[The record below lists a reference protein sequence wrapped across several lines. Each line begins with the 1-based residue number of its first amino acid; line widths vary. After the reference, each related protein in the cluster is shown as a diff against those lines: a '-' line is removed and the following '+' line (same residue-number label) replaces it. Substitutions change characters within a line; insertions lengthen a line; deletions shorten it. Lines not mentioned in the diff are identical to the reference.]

1 MKALALAPLLTVCL
15 ALLKALQGPNL
26 ILSQLLPHQ
35 LQLLL
40 HPPLPLL
47 PIQQCVLLHTLAQ
60 RVVAVA
66 HCGGSNGIG
75 AAAQMNSWQR
85 FSAPFSMTTSWQPT
99 ALCAR
104 QGSTVES
111 LPPIPHR
118 ATDPS
123 PCGFSQGAVTEF
135 ACNQPYIRRIWCA
148 DAAGRQAAGAQCAGL
163 QTRTAARHWRRVAAA
178 AGHACSPAL
187 PAPAAPGPDCRL
199 ASNFV
204 ARRCRGDR

>member
-40 HPPLPLL
+40 HRPLPLL

-104 QGSTVES
+104 QGWTVES

-135 ACNQPYIRRIWCA
+135 ACNQP
-148 DAAGRQAAGAQCAGL
+148 
-163 QTRTAARHWRRVAAA
+163 
-178 AGHACSPAL
+178 
-187 PAPAAPGPDCRL
+187 
-199 ASNFV
+199 
-204 ARRCRGDR
+204 